1 MLDTIHVCILY
12 VCVYIYMGLYLN
24 NGGIKVVH
32 GHGPPQ
38 LMCGKNAPMVTIWRN
53 ADSIVV
59 LTSTL

>member
-1 MLDTIHVCILY
+1 MYI
-12 VCVYIYMGLYLN
+12 YIYMGLYLN

-38 LMCGKNAPMVTIWRN
+38 LMCGKNASMVTIWRN